1 MKKGKESKEI
11 FKPIIYKG
19 KLTHYKISNYGNV
32 INTISN
38 RKLKP
43 VNVNGYKA
51 LRLCDKKAGF
61 PKPVNVYV
69 HRLVAT
75 AFIDNPNNK
84 PEVNHID
91 LNRSNNH
98 ISNLEWV
105 TTEEN
110 YEHARQHGAFLD
122 SVYPIIDDI
131 DVEKIGQMLER
142 GYHKMDII
150 KAFPKY
156 KESTLRMFF
165 FRPCKKDKKIL
176 SKYNI
181 PKFSPLYVK
190 GENNYRATITNKKA
204 KLIID
209 DMLNGLSNKTLSKK
223 YNVSL
228 SVLSGIRSG
237 DNWKH
242 LTKGIKFPR
251 GLQQDALISKEKV
264 LEVVPY
270 LLKGYLTE
278 EIVKRVKDVKPYH
291 VKRIKLKRIHA
302 DILQDYEFPKNPRK
316 VPYEGKLTESEINRV
331 TWALMNGFSFEKISK
346 VFNINI
352 EDIKDLYY
360 HRKYNE
366 FTKGIIFGKHD
377 KDTNLTETMYKY
389 HKNRSY
395 FIKDEPKV
403 TKDIKEKILIAPK
416 IKSKKRKPLI
426 IKFRKTKQR
435 KVLIVKFKKP
445 KKVKSQYEINMELLE
460 REPERKE
467 LLDTIIQMI
476 MDGKTNKEI
485 AKELNIKRDFV
496 NHIRVRDNY
505 GWYTKD
511 YEFPDIYKSRYT
523 DQMFKDVAD
532 LIMMKYRDNQ
542 IMELLP
548 QYNLTRTTICAIRQ
562 HRMGRELLKDYDFP
576 VLPRDKKKDKNK
588 LKIKFRI
595 NGKVL

>member
-11 FKPIIYKG
+11 FKPVIYKG

-61 PKPVNVYV
+61 LKPVNVYI
-69 HRLVAT
+69 HRLVAK
-75 AFIDNPNNK
+75 AFISNPDNK

-98 ISNLEWV
+98 VSNLEWV

-122 SVYPIIDDI
+122 SIYPIIDDN
-131 DVEKIGQMLER
+131 DVEKIGQMLEH
-142 GYHKMDII
+142 GCHKMDII
-150 KAFPKY
+150 KAFSKY
-156 KESTLRMFF
+156 NESTLRMFF

-190 GENNYRATITNKKA
+190 GENNYRATITDKKA

-209 DMLNGLSNKTLSKK
+209 DMLIGLSNKTLSKK

-237 DNWKH
+237 NNWKH

-270 LLKGYLTE
+270 LLKGYSTE
-278 EIVKRVKDVKPYH
+278 EILNYVKDVKPYH
-291 VKRIKLKRIHA
+291 IARIRTKKIHN
-302 DILQDYEFPKNPRK
+302 DILQDYDFPKKVRK
-316 VPYEGKLTESEINRV
+316 IPYEGKLSEHEIQRV
-331 TWALMNGFSFEKISK
+331 IWALLNGFTFEKISK
-346 VFNINI
+346 AFDVDI
-352 EDIKDLYY
+352 EDVKDLYY
-360 HRKYNE
+360 HKKYNE
-366 FTKGIIFGKHD
+366 FTKGIVFGNHNND
-377 KDTNLTETMYKY
+377 NILTETIYKRRY
-389 HKNRSY
+389 ITKANY
-395 FIKDEPKV
+395 EEITPKV
-403 TKDIKEKILIAPK
+403 RKRKVLKVILR
-416 IKSKKRKPLI
+416 KSKKEKP
-426 IKFRKTKQR
+426 
-435 KVLIVKFKKP
+435 VP
-445 KKVKSQYEINMELLE
+445 KSQYEINMELLE
-460 REPERKE
+460 RKPGRKE

-485 AKELNIKRDFV
+485 AKELGVKRDFV
-496 NHIRVRDNY
+496 NQIRVRDNY

-523 DQMFKDVAD
+523 DQMFLDIAD
-532 LIMMKYRDNQ
+532 LLVKGYSNEKIAS
-542 IMELLP
+542 LLP
-548 QYNLTRTTICAIRQ
+548 EYNLTRHTVNAVRR
-562 HRMGRELLKDYDFP
+562 HRMGRELLKDWKFP
-576 VLPRDKKKDKNK
+576 EPVRGKKKDKK
-588 LKIKFRI
+588 LYVQFRI
-595 NGKVL
+595 NGIVI

>member
-122 SVYPIIDDI
+122 SVYPIIDDS

-270 LLKGYLTE
+270 LLKGYSTE

-331 TWALMNGFSFEKISK
+331 AWALMKGFSFEKISK
-346 VFNINI
+346 AFAVDI
-352 EDIKDLYY
+352 EEIKDLYY

-366 FTKGIIFGKHD
+366 FTKGIIFGNHNND
-377 KDTNLTETMYKY
+377 SVLTETMYKRR
-389 HKNRSY
+389 N
-395 FIKDEPKV
+395 F
-403 TKDIKEKILIAPK
+403 TKSSNNDIT
-416 IKSKKRKPLI
+416 SKKRKPLI
-426 IKFRKTKQR
+426 VKFRK
-435 KVLIVKFKKP
+435 P
-445 KKVKSQYEINMELLE
+445 KKIKSQYEINMELLE
-460 REPERKE
+460 RDPERKE
-467 LLDTIIQMI
+467 LVDTVIQMI

-523 DQMFKDVAD
+523 DQMFLDIANLLVKGYSNEKIAS
-532 LIMMKYRDNQ
+532 
-542 IMELLP
+542 LLP
-548 QYNLTRTTICAIRQ
+548 EYNLTRHTVNAVRR
-562 HRMGRELLKDYDFP
+562 HRMGRELLKDWEFP
-576 VLPRDKKKDKNK
+576 EPVRGKKKDKK
-588 LKIKFRI
+588 LYVQFRI
-595 NGKVL
+595 NGIVI

>member
-1 MKKGKESKEI
+1 MKEI
-11 FKPIIYKG
+11 FKSIIINNESTFYEV
-19 KLTHYKISNYGNV
+19 SNYGRV
-32 INTISN
+32 YNTKN
-38 RKLKP
+38 KRFLKCSYS
-43 VNVNGYKA
+43 NGYAKVT
-51 LRLCDKKAGF
+51 LCLSPNNHKEIF
-61 PKPVNVYV
+61 I
-69 HRLVAT
+69 HRLVAN
-75 AFIDNPNNK
+75 AFIPNPK
-84 PEVNHID
+84 KLPVVNHID
-91 LNRSNNH
+91 LNRSNNK
-98 ISNLEWV
+98 ITNLEWV
-105 TTEEN
+105 DYRGN
-110 YEHARQHGAFLD
+110 YLHAIQAGAFED
-122 SVYPIIDDI
+122 AVYPKIKKKDVNIIG
-131 DVEKIGQMLER
+131 KMLED
-142 GYHKMDII
+142 GYKLSEII
-150 KAFPKY
+150 KFFANKY
-156 KESTLRMFF
+156 SEGNLRQF
-165 FRPCKKDKKIL
+165 FRKPNEKDLKIL

-181 PKFSPLYVK
+181 RMKKYSPKSKSKKKGRRCLEEHQVK
-190 GENNYRATITNKKA
+190 EVIQK
-204 KLIID
+204 
-209 DMLNGLSNKTLSKK
+209 MLNGASNKSLAKE
-223 YNVSL
+223 YGVSWGL
-228 SVLSGIRSG
+228 IANIRSG
-237 DNWKH
+237 DNWKD
-242 LTKGIKFPR
+242 LTKGINFPK

-270 LLKGYLTE
+270 LLKGYSTE

-291 VKRIKLKRIHA
+291 IKRIKLKRIHA
-302 DILQDYEFPKNPRK
+302 NILQDYDFPKKVRK
-316 VPYEGKLTESEINRV
+316 IPYEGKLYEYEIQRV
-331 TWALMNGFSFEKISK
+331 IWALINGFSFEKISK

-403 TKDIKEKILIAPK
+403 TKDIKEKTLIAPK